1 MSYNI
6 YQFNSFDELLRY
18 IEAEI
23 ATIQGTLQQLEQRY
37 EAVRVRAER
46 MKALERVLEDL
57 LGEKLSSLNEIDYM
71 GLKVV
76 VNARAVD
83 ELNVLEETI
92 ESQRESLEALS
103 RVREILY
110 KLGSSLSSGE
120 ELTGISIVVQTLNGI
135 PVRIL
140 LKETE

>member
-1 MSYNI
+1 VSYNI
-6 YQFNSFDELLRY
+6 YQFNSFEDLLKY
-18 IEAEI
+18 VEAQI
-23 ATIQGTLQQLEQRY
+23 ASIQDTLQQLEQRY
-37 EAVRVRAER
+37 EVVRVRAER

-92 ESQRESLEALS
+92 ESQRESLEALT
-103 RVREILY
+103 RIREVLH

-120 ELTGISIVVQTLNGI
+120 ELAGISILVQTLNGI

>member
-1 MSYNI
+1 VSYNI
-6 YQFNSFDELLRY
+6 YQFNGFDELLRY
-18 IEAEI
+18 IEAQI
-23 ATIQGTLQQLEQRY
+23 GTLQDTLQQLEQRY
-37 EAVRVRAER
+37 ESVKVRAER

-57 LGEKLSSLNEIDYM
+57 IGEKLSSLNEIDFM

-92 ESQRESLEALS
+92 ESQKESLEALL
-103 RVREILY
+103 RIRDILY
-110 KLGSSLSSGE
+110 KLNSSLSSE
-120 ELTGISIVVQTLNGI
+120 EKLSGITILVQTLNEI
-135 PVRIL
+135 PVKLL

>member
-6 YQFNSFDELLRY
+6 YQFNGFDELLRY
-18 IEAEI
+18 IEAQI
-23 ATIQGTLQQLEQRY
+23 GTLQDTLQQLEQRY
-37 EAVRVRAER
+37 ESVKVRAER

-57 LGEKLSSLNEIDYM
+57 IGEKLSSLNEIDFM

-92 ESQRESLEALS
+92 ESQKESLEALL
-103 RVREILY
+103 RIRDILY
-110 KLGSSLSSGE
+110 KLNSSLSSE
-120 ELTGISIVVQTLNGI
+120 EKLSGITILVQTLNEI
-135 PVRIL
+135 PVKLL

>member
-1 MSYNI
+1 
-6 YQFNSFDELLRY
+6 
-18 IEAEI
+18 
-23 ATIQGTLQQLEQRY
+23 
-37 EAVRVRAER
+37 

-76 VNARAVD
+76 INARAVD

-92 ESQRESLEALS
+92 ESQKESLEALT
-103 RVREILY
+103 RIREILY
-110 KLGSSLSSGE
+110 KLNSSLSSE
-120 ELTGISIVVQTLNGI
+120 DKLSGITILVQTLNEI